1 MTVTSSINGA
11 HRLPTR
17 RSWIVWGG
25 LLLGLWWLL
34 VEGRLDG
41 WWFACLTILL
51 ALLVRRVM
59 PIPLSLHSIG
69 LWSLISFVP
78 FFITQSLAGGF
89 DVAWRAFQPK
99 LPIQPAI
106 YSMPFRL
113 QSEGARVFLA
123 QIISL
128 MPGTLSC
135 CVGPQRLIV
144 HVLSGTR
151 ETFLAETRELEERT
165 ARIFREQLEPVP
177 HG

>member
-1 MTVTSSINGA
+1 MTATSSINGT

-34 VEGRLDG
+34 VEGQLNG
-41 WWFACLTILL
+41 WWFALPIILL
-51 ALLVRRVM
+51 ALLIRRVM
-59 PIPLSLHSIG
+59 PIPLSLHYIG
-69 LWSLISFVP
+69 LWPLITFAP
-78 FFITQSLAGGF
+78 YFIAQSLMGGF

-123 QIISL
+123 QMISL

-151 ETFLAETRELEERT
+151 ETFMADTRELEERT
-165 ARIFREQLEPVP
+165 ARIFREKLEPVS